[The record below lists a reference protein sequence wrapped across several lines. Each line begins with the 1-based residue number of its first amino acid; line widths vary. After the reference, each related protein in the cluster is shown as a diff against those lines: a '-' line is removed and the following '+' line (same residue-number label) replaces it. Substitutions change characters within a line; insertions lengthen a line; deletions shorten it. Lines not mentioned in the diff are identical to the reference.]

1 MTRSV
6 SIFGATGSVG
16 LSTLDLVRQH
26 RDAYRV
32 VALTANGNASA
43 LAKLAIEFGAE
54 LAVVA
59 DEAAYPALKD
69 ALQGTGIE
77 AAAGAQALVEAAQRD
92 VDWTMA
98 SIVGCAGLPP
108 TMAAIQA
115 GKTVALAN
123 KEALVSAGALMMAA
137 VRQSGASLL
146 PVDSEHNAIFQCLA
160 GSKLEHVR
168 KITLTASGGPF
179 RSFSLDQMRTVT
191 PAQAVAHP
199 NWDMGAKISVD
210 SATMMN
216 KGLEL
221 IEAYHLF
228 PVGLDKLDILVHPQ
242 SVIHSL
248 VEYDDCSTLA
258 QLGSPDMRIPIA
270 SALAWPERM
279 ATNCKP
285 LDLATIGQL
294 TFEQPDIV
302 RFPALRL
309 ARAAITEGG
318 AKPAILNAA
327 NEVAVEA
334 FLNGQIGFLDIAN
347 VVEATLTAYA
357 PDAPT
362 HLDDL
367 FSIDADARIY
377 ARHELETL
385 TRGN

>member
-1 MTRSV
+1 
-6 SIFGATGSVG
+6 
-16 LSTLDLVRQH
+16 
-26 RDAYRV
+26 
-32 VALTANGNASA
+32 
-43 LAKLAIEFGAE
+43 
-54 LAVVA
+54 
-59 DEAAYPALKD
+59 
-69 ALQGTGIE
+69 
-77 AAAGAQALVEAAQRD
+77 
-92 VDWTMA
+92 
-98 SIVGCAGLPP
+98 
-108 TMAAIQA
+108 
-115 GKTVALAN
+115 
-123 KEALVSAGALMMAA
+123 
-137 VRQSGASLL
+137 
-146 PVDSEHNAIFQCLA
+146 
-160 GSKLEHVR
+160 
-168 KITLTASGGPF
+168 
-179 RSFSLDQMRTVT
+179 
-191 PAQAVAHP
+191 
-199 NWDMGAKISVD
+199 MGAKISVD

-242 SVIHSL
+242 SVIHSM

-309 ARAAITEGG
+309 ARAGITEGG

-357 PDAPT
+357 PAAPT

-377 ARHELETL
+377 ARRELETL